1 MIFVFINA
9 SRLRHSVRF
18 QSFQQKIRQ
27 RFHQPFDVLDC
38 RNLKI
43 LALQLQNELVAILM
57 SPASH
62 YPSPSSSKDG
72 ILHLLSESR
81 RTMPAPLPTR
91 RDRRC

>member
-9 SRLRHSVRF
+9 SRLRHSVLF
-18 QSFQQKIRQ
+18 QSLQQKIRQ
-27 RFHQPFDVLDC
+27 RFHQPFEVFDR

-72 ILHLLSESR
+72 ILRLLSESR
-81 RTMPAPLPTR
+81 RTISAPLPTR
-91 RDRRC
+91 

>member
-9 SRLRHSVRF
+9 SRLRHSVRVH
-18 QSFQQKIRQ
+18 SFQQKIRQ
-27 RFHQPFDVLDC
+27 RFHQPFDVLDR

-62 YPSPSSSKDG
+62 HPSPSSSKDG
-72 ILHLLSESR
+72 ILLLLRESR
-81 RTMPAPLPTR
+81 RTMPAPLPIR
-91 RDRRC
+91 

>member
-1 MIFVFINA
+1 MFINA

-27 RFHQPFDVLDC
+27 RFHQPFDVLDR
-38 RNLKI
+38 RNRKI

-62 YPSPSSSKDG
+62 HPSPSSSKDG
-72 ILHLLSESR
+72 ILRLVTDSR

-91 RDRRC
+91 